1 MEYNIIK
8 IHHGNIADEETS
20 LTLMQ
25 LCNTCRVR
33 PEFVIE
39 MVDFGILEPDGEKRT
54 AWRFSYDAV
63 ENARKLMRFRRDLD
77 INLAGAAL
85 ALELLDRIETLEA
98 LIERRK

>member
-8 IHHGNIADEETS
+8 VHQGNIADEEIS

-25 LCNTCRVR
+25 LCNTCQVR

-39 MVDFGILEPDGEKRT
+39 MVDFGILEPEGEKRT

-63 ENARKLMRFRRDLD
+63 ENAKKVMRFQRDLD

-85 ALELLDRIETLEA
+85 ALELLDRIEKLETL
-98 LIERRK
+98 LNRRR